1 MPSRSP
7 NPPCA
12 SPSMRFDEIDSDDEG
27 GDSKRA
33 RLEAAKRQPLDR
45 ISEEYGLKN
54 RVVHIAGIFFHTVDE
69 YQSDLRLDDHD
80 IADAWLPTRL
90 SLQGCVT

>member
-1 MPSRSP
+1 
-7 NPPCA
+7 
-12 SPSMRFDEIDSDDEG
+12 MRFDEIDSDDEG

-33 RLEAAKRQPLDR
+33 RLEAAKGQPLDR

-54 RVVHIAGIFFHTVDE
+54 SVVHIAGIFFHTVDE
-69 YQSDLRLDDHD
+69 YQSDLRPDDHD